1 MKFHALSM
9 FLRRFISLHYIEKFK
24 DFFPSKIR
32 KSKKSKFI
40 QVEIR
45 LDPQNSLG
53 TSTSKRKYVNYLM
66 KREKLEEIFTQKENK

>member
-1 MKFHALSM
+1 M

-24 DFFPSKIR
+24 DFFSVQYPKV
-32 KSKKSKFI
+32 KENPKSKFI